1 MYFVKSFKI
10 RQGIKEEI
18 SFKGIQK
25 MPNQHFQI
33 RTLLRN
39 NYFIKKKRSL

>member
-1 MYFVKSFKI
+1 MYFVKSFKV
-10 RQGIKEEI
+10 RQGIKEGI

-33 RTLLRN
+33 RTFLKN
-39 NYFIKKKRSL
+39 NYFIKKTTL